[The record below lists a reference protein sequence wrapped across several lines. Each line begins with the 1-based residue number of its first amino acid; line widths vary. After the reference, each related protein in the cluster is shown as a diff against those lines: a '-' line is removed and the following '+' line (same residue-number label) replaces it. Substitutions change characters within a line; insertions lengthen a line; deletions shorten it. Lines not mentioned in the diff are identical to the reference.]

1 MPLAGERARH
11 HHVSARHLGGDPT
24 RTPTPGRAPSIVPA
38 LGRYR
43 WRLDKEPV
51 GCRLSQANMIA
62 SLCGLRMCMDG
73 VVGETDL
80 HLSYVPLAHV
90 FERSMQLLCLI
101 SGAAIGFYHGVQ
113 NALLEDL
120 RELKPTL
127 LVGCVRTLASSRD
140 EHMGRSNACT
150 PPPRCTALSCGL
162 GPARVASPQVEGLTP
177 PPHPGRLQAAG
188 RFPPAPPQV
197 HGHSPTVVEALPHA
211 LPVGVAAQA
220 ASQP

>member
-1 MPLAGERARH
+1 
-11 HHVSARHLGGDPT
+11 
-24 RTPTPGRAPSIVPA
+24 
-38 LGRYR
+38 
-43 WRLDKEPV
+43 
-51 GCRLSQANMIA
+51 MIA

-127 LVGCVRTLASSRD
+127 LVGCVRTRASSRD
-140 EHMGRSNACT
+140 EHMGRCNACT
-150 PPPRCTALSCGL
+150 PSPRTALHCRAVWVL
-162 GPARVASPQVEGLTP
+162 PASPQVEGLTP

-197 HGHSPTVVEALPHA
+197 HGHSSTVVEALPHA
-211 LPVGVAAQA
+211 LPLGVAAQA